1 MNIYCDKHGQL
12 RPCTDCLTNSLY
24 DDALFAD
31 DYLCEAYTRGVA
43 DGRRELEQSL
53 AAAESRIAELVKGIQ
68 QAMEELTETGTC
80 HETLEKLIEVE

>member
-1 MNIYCDKHGQL
+1 
-12 RPCTDCLTNSLY
+12 LY

-53 AAAESRIAELVKGIQ
+53 AAAESRIAELVSGIKEAQ
-68 QAMEELTETGTC
+68 IELIETGNC
-80 HETLEKLIEVE
+80 YEILEKLIEGE